1 MVKRLC
7 GLAAALVLVT
17 GSPATAQIPIEIE
30 PYVGVYVP
38 FQDLVKEA
46 VDGVD
51 VVLGHKEGLAV
62 GGRLGLGLGGI
73 GVEGNFMY
81 AFSDVE
87 GKADGSTGEESA
99 ALWVADARLVL
110 KLLPGPIGLHVNGGV
125 ALIGRS
131 GDFYKGIDEGKTKV
145 GGAVGAGLRVK
156 LPGILAIRGDADV
169 YLYSAK
175 LTADIPELGGVVT
188 TESQFQADLVLSA
201 GLVFSL

>member
-1 MVKRLC
+1 MVKKLW
-7 GLAAALVLVT
+7 GIAAVLVLVT
-17 GSPATAQIPIEIE
+17 GSPAMAQIPIEIE
-30 PYVGVYVP
+30 PYVGVFVP

-46 VDGVD
+46 VDGAD
-51 VVLGHKEGLAV
+51 VILGHKEGLAV
-62 GGRLGLGLGGI
+62 GGRLGLGLGVL

-87 GKADGSTGEESA
+87 GKADGETGEESA
-99 ALWVADARLVL
+99 ALWVADARLVW

-131 GDFYKGIDEGKTKV
+131 GDFYKEIDEGKTKV

-156 LPGILAIRGDADV
+156 LPSILSIRGDADV